1 MRAFL
6 CWMVIVVVSVTT
18 FGQPFTKPRNA
29 IFFENKCRFS
39 ILTIAEGQEYS
50 FRLSSGRELSGKIQG
65 IKGDTIRLKDT
76 LVIASDIVELW
87 KYSLSGLPHPFL
99 PRINDQSTALV
110 IRLADTAVWK
120 LVCPPPETFQ
130 NLSTYQHYL
139 QTWKRDLKRR
149 KYSMLQPFRYR
160 NFLKLNVAKLA
171 HLEVALSYER
181 VIGSKF
187 SVENELSVIF
197 GVKNADAHYTINYP
211 LYNYNGLS
219 LTTYPKFFV
228 INPRTYLGLVFMYR
242 YLWFDQ
248 VRTGWPGKNGN
259 SSYLQNQVR
268 QDLGMSLRFGIMH
281 RYGRFVVDWYVG
293 GGLKIIL
300 LHQEIYATYP
310 YQDSMTMYWRYQDH
324 SPDVYE
330 KVLLGP
336 VFNAGIKIGL
346 GF

>member
-1 MRAFL
+1 MIIA
-6 CWMVIVVVSVTT
+6 VVTASTYS
-18 FGQPFTKPRNA
+18 QPLKLPRKA
-29 IFFENKCRFS
+29 IFFENKSKFS
-39 ILTIAEGQEYS
+39 ILTIAEGKEYA
-50 FRLSSGRELSGKIQG
+50 FRLSSGRELSGKIQE
-65 IKGDTIRLKDT
+65 IKGDTIRVKDT
-76 LVIASDIVELW
+76 LIVASDLVELW
-87 KYSLSGLPHPFL
+87 RYSLPGTPRLLLPGF
-99 PRINDQSTALV
+99 NDKSAALV
-110 IRLADTAVWK
+110 IKLADTTVWK
-120 LVCPPPETFQ
+120 LVCPPPEAFQ
-130 NLSTYQHYL
+130 NLITYQNYL
-139 QTWKRDLKRR
+139 QTLKRDLKRR

-181 VIGSKF
+181 VIGPKF

-219 LTTYPKFFV
+219 LTSYPKFFI

-281 RYGRFVVDWYVG
+281 RYGHFVIDWYVG
-293 GGLKIIL
+293 GGLKIIF
-300 LHQEIYATYP
+300 LHQEIYGTYP

-336 VFNAGIKIGL
+336 VINAGIKIGL